1 MSSVT
6 VQAKALGRK
15 KPLLPDWTL
24 STPPEWDDVETAVL
38 LRDLVTRIVRQEVSA
53 FRQRQAERRFIQVLT
68 QQEVARG
75 AQEGKVS
82 MGGTDLDQHVD
93 TNAAVATALQ
103 AFEDGVYLVFVDGQQ
118 VSSVDEQVHLKPD
131 SQVTFV
137 RLVALAGG

>member
-15 KPLLPDWTL
+15 KPLFPDWTL
-24 STPPEWDDVETAVL
+24 STPPEWDDVETAVS
-38 LRDLVTRIVRQEVSA
+38 LRDLVTRIVYQEVSA
-53 FRQRQAERRFIQVLT
+53 FRQRQAERRFIQILT
-68 QQEVARG
+68 QQEIARG

-82 MGGTDLDQHVD
+82 MGGTNLDQHVD
-93 TNAAVATALQ
+93 TEAAVATALQ
-103 AFEDGVYLVFVDGQQ
+103 AFEDGVYLVFVDGPQ
-118 VSSVDEQVHLKPD
+118 VSSLDEQVHLKPG